1 MPNIQKRVHILEAYA
16 VVSLLAFGVLAL
28 SSFTQTKQKIDELTV
43 ERLNVVEKN
52 GQLVAVIA
60 NTDRMPDP
68 TVGGKTFKTERPPG
82 MIFYNGIGDE
92 CGGLVFGAATGEN
105 ARAGDKYG
113 AYGGFSLDQYKQSQ
127 AIGLIYNDHSGIREV
142 GLKVWDRPETSQSEF
157 IERGDVIRK
166 MPAGQ
171 EKEAAWKSLRES
183 GFSPTRIFVGKSKER
198 EAKVTLYDAKG
209 NARINMMVDTAGAPR
224 LDFMDESGKVTYSM
238 PGNSKTNGPKDK

>member
-1 MPNIQKRVHILEAYA
+1 MDNMQKRVRVLEAFA
-16 VVSLLAFGVLAL
+16 VLSLLVLGVLA
-28 SSFTQTKQKIDELTV
+28 FTAFAQTRQKFDEITV

-68 TVGGKTFKTERPPG
+68 IVGGRTFKTERPPG

-127 AIGLIYNDHSGIREV
+127 AIGLIYNDHSGNREV
-142 GLKVWDRPETSQSEF
+142 GLKVWDRPETSQAEF

-166 MPAGQ
+166 MPEGP
-171 EKEAAWKSLRES
+171 EKEAARKSLRES
-183 GFSPTRIFVGKSKER
+183 GFSPTRIFVGKDKER

-209 NARINMMVDTAGAPR
+209 NARINMIVDAAGVPR
-224 LDFMDESGKVTYSM
+224 LDFLDEGGKVTYSM
-238 PGNSKTNGPKDK
+238 PGNFKTNGPKDR